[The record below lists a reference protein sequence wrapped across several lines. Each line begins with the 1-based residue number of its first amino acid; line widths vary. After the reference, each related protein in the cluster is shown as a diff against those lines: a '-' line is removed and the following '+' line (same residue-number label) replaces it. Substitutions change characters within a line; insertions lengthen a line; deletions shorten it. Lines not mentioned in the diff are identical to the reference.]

1 MYALRGWNTILI
13 TYFCPQTRGP

>member
-1 MYALRGWNTILI
+1 MYALRGWNTILM